1 MMPHRMIEETKE
13 DVVDEDE
20 VVIEEVVEAG
30 DAVVM
35 EAVVATDEVEIEDA
49 VVVVH
54 LEEPA
59 KSTPWTR
66 HRSLH
71 FLSFMAMVPICSMLQ
86 GLVGPREKLHEH
98 TTGS

>member
-1 MMPHRMIEETKE
+1 MPHRMIEETKKA
-13 DVVDEDE
+13 VVDEDE

-54 LEEPA
+54 LEEP
-59 KSTPWTR
+59 TPKT
-66 HRSLH
+66 
-71 FLSFMAMVPICSMLQ
+71 
-86 GLVGPREKLHEH
+86 KLK
-98 TTGS
+98 